1 MAAPQQATVLEGE
14 WLNVDK
20 LWPARVDSD
29 RIARL
34 SMDDV
39 SALRSVKLT
48 SSSPLKRFS
57 ELFEKM
63 D

>member
-1 MAAPQQATVLEGE
+1 MAASEQETVLEGE

-20 LWPARVDSD
+20 LWSSRVDSD

-34 SMDDV
+34 SMDEV
-39 SALRSVKLT
+39 SALRSVKLN
-48 SSSPLKRFS
+48 SSSPLMRFS
-57 ELFEKM
+57 KLLENA

>member
-1 MAAPQQATVLEGE
+1 MTAPQQATVLEGE
-14 WLNVDK
+14 WLNTNK

-34 SMDDV
+34 SMDEV
-39 SALRSVKLT
+39 SALRSVKLN
-48 SSSPLKRFS
+48 SSSPLMRFF
-57 ELFEKM
+57 ELFEKV

>member
-1 MAAPQQATVLEGE
+1 MAASEQETVLEGE

-20 LWPARVDSD
+20 LWSSRVDSE

-34 SMDDV
+34 SMDEV
-39 SALRSVKLT
+39 SALRSVKLN
-48 SSSPLKRFS
+48 SSSPLMRFS
-57 ELFEKM
+57 KLLENA